1 MEEIEELKNTQ
12 IKYPANETWFICWN
26 NERNEIKA
34 HGSISINQVIGTNW
48 QEIDYYSKKEA
59 WAQCLLSNGIVIEED
74 ETLTNID
81 ESWLE

>member
-1 MEEIEELKNTQ
+1 MEELKNTQ

-34 HGSISINQVIGTNW
+34 HGSVSINQVIDTNW
-48 QEIDYYSKKEA
+48 KEIDWHSTKDS
-59 WAQCLLSNGIVIEED
+59 WTQCLLSNGFMIEED

-81 ESWLE
+81 